1 MGSSIYIELSEPASA
16 KEMAEYFD
24 FRWRELREPWQ
35 QPRGSERDELE
46 ASARH
51 IAARA
56 VSGEI
61 IGVGRIHWNDDGN
74 AQIRY
79 VATARDHLRRGVGAA
94 IMRRLEQLAEDSGAC
109 AIVLNAREIAV
120 PFYSSL
126 GYEIIGEG
134 PTIFGTIAHKRMQK
148 KL

>member
-1 MGSSIYIELSEPASA
+1 MELTEPASPE
-16 KEMAEYFD
+16 EMTEYFE

-35 QPRGSERDELE
+35 QPRGSERDDLE
-46 ASARH
+46 AGARH

-56 VSGEI
+56 ATGEI
-61 IGVGRIHWNDDGN
+61 IGVGRIHWNDDGK

-79 VATARDHLRRGVGAA
+79 VATLRRGVASA
-94 IMRRLEQLAEDSGAC
+94 IMRRLEQIAADSGARV
-109 AIVLNAREIAV
+109 IVLNAREIAV

-126 GYEIIGEG
+126 GYEITGDG